1 MYCGANVSVECQ
13 AFPLG
18 GGGGGGGA
26 VVVSPCLVGGCGVVC
41 SGLECLLGGGGG
53 DAVVS
58 SQECTYYILLMIVCT
73 DRPYQQSLFAQGAIS
88 VHKDY
93 FMHIGTTCIYC
104 SCIAH
109 ARESK

>member
-18 GGGGGGGA
+18 GGGGGGG
-26 VVVSPCLVGGCGVVC
+26 
-41 SGLECLLGGGGG
+41 SGLECLLRGGGG
-53 DAVVS
+53 AVVS

-73 DRPYQQSLFAQGAIS
+73 DRPYQQSHFAQGAIS